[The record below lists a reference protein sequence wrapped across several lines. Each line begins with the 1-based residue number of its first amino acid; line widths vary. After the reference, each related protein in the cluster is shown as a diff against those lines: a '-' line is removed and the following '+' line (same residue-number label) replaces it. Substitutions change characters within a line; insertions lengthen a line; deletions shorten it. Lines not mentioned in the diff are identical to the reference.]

1 VSKKY
6 GTRFVVWLKY
16 VWKNEKKKIENLGL
30 IIERLTVGIAWHS
43 CCGETFCF
51 ISRPSYVIRISK
63 EKKKRPSGVAH
74 CVSTSLSIQEN
85 WRRHLKAL
93 FGDRAKISFV
103 SAEWT
108 GRMWNYRVLGCRY
121 SDIVV
126 CVARLFHFD
135 YLRLLLKSL
144 LKTNCVYFY
153 SITVLNW

>member
-1 VSKKY
+1 MVHDSLF
-6 GTRFVVWLKY
+6 GLNTF
-16 VWKNEKKKIENLGL
+16 WKWKKKKIENLGL

-51 ISRPSYVIRISK
+51 VIRPSYVIRIYK

-85 WRRHLKAL
+85 WRRHLKVL
-93 FGDRAKISFV
+93 FGDGAKISFV

-108 GRMWNYRVLGCRY
+108 GRMWDYKALDRY

-126 CVARLFHFD
+126 CSIPLI
-135 YLRLLLKSL
+135 
-144 LKTNCVYFY
+144 NCCQNYYWIRIEFN
-153 SITVLNW
+153 SNFKLMKFN